1 MEIMKVPVSNEF
13 SVGVSNAPAAHFSAA
28 QLPDA
33 GAPLAHAAN
42 QAFTAGQE
50 MVNAQAK
57 MLAEMN
63 DLAADNALAQVKAF
77 EQDLR
82 VNPDMGYESLRGENA
97 LNRPDGQSLVDEY
110 DGYLMKRANEI
121 KDTLKNDV
129 QKSLFSQRLES
140 IRQTLRNK
148 TGEHLLSEGQK
159 WKETSLN
166 SQIDLAAN
174 SFTLSTSDEERDAAI
189 KRAIG
194 AAKGLQNLNG
204 WDSETMQKK
213 VMDASDKAIRQVI
226 DDQIDKGN
234 YAEATRLAI
243 KYGAFAHGETVVKA
257 RQKIEQAYQ
266 DQVIEDA
273 TANFKPG
280 DVIQIPVN
288 ADSSKADT
296 GNPIQ
301 DAVSRIIGYESGND
315 PNIKNKK
322 STAEGLGQF
331 IDSTWLYMVK
341 KYRPDIAKGKTDAQ
355 LKALKRDPALSRE
368 MTTRYVEENAALLK
382 KHGFPVNVRNL
393 YVMHFLGSG
402 EGPKLLRADPNQP
415 VSSFISAR
423 SINANQKVLSGKTAQ
438 QVLDW
443 AARAMKVGK
452 GGGGG
457 TSYVS
462 IPTGDPVA
470 MEKAIRQLPKNQ
482 QASVRA
488 NINRQIS
495 AYKEVEEQR
504 KAQRD
509 NAIAGIIETNG
520 GNIQS
525 VPRSAWAALTPE
537 ERRKF
542 TDFGQSIKKNNEQEL
557 QDKYADDYLMM
568 QNPDVLSKMSEDS
581 IIALRPKLGRSWTQ
595 SLLEQ
600 KQSIEKK
607 GIEHANLSNYRF
619 KEVLRR
625 EFNIDPD
632 KKIQGAEMKRRIAT
646 IKYNI
651 GRAIKAEEIRLGR
664 QLSEDE
670 MVAIIRKLAA
680 ATVVTERGWFSDT
693 TKSILEI
700 HPDDEKVSVRY

>member
-1 MEIMKVPVSNEF
+1 MRVPTSNEF
-13 SVGVSNAPAAHFSAA
+13 SVGVANAPSANFAAPN
-28 QLPDA
+28 LPDVGVEVTRA
-33 GAPLAHAAN
+33 GN
-42 QAFTAGQE
+42 QAFSAGQE
-50 MVNAQAK
+50 VVNAQMK

-63 DLAADNALAQVKAF
+63 ELATDNALAQVKAF

-82 VNPDMGYESLRGENA
+82 VNPNNGYENLRGENA
-97 LNRPDGQSLVDEY
+97 LNRPNGQSLVDEY
-110 DGYLMKRANEI
+110 DGYLMEHANAI

-129 QKSLFSQRLES
+129 QKALFTQRLDG

-148 TGEHLLSEGQK
+148 TGEHLLAEGRK
-159 WKETSLN
+159 WKDTSLN
-166 SQIDLAAN
+166 TQIELAAN
-174 SFTLSTSDEERDAAI
+174 SFSLSTTDEERDAAI
-189 KRAIG
+189 ERAIS
-194 AAKGLQNLNG
+194 AAKGLQDLYG

-213 VMDASDKAIRQVI
+213 VMDASDKAISQVI
-226 DDQIDKGN
+226 DDKIDKGD
-234 YAEATRLAI
+234 YAEARRLAI
-243 KYGAFAHGETVVKA
+243 QYGAFAHGETVVKA

-266 DQVIEDA
+266 DQIIEDA

-280 DVIQIPVN
+280 DTIRIPVN
-288 ADSSKADT
+288 INSAQAQT
-296 GNPIQ
+296 GNPVQ
-301 DAVSRIIGYESGND
+301 DTVSRIIGYESGND

-331 IDSTWLYMVK
+331 IDSTWFYMVR
-341 KYRPDIAKGKTDAQ
+341 KYRPDIANGKTNAQ

-415 VSSFISAR
+415 VSSFISAQ
-423 SINANQKVLSGKTAQ
+423 SINANKTVLSGKTAQ

-525 VPRSAWAALTPE
+525 VPRSAWASLTPE

-542 TDFGQSIKKNNEQEL
+542 TAFGQSIKTNNEKEL
-557 QDKYADDYLMM
+557 QDRHVDDYLIM

-581 IIALRPKLGRSWTQ
+581 IIALRPKFGKSWTE
-595 SLLEQ
+595 SLLRK
-600 KQSIEKK
+600 KQSIDKK
-607 GIEHANLSNYRF
+607 GIQHAKLSNLRF
-619 KEVLRR
+619 NETLRQ
-625 EFNIDPD
+625 EFDIDPD
-632 KKIQGAEMKRRIAT
+632 KTGKSNEQKRQIA
-646 IKYNI
+646 IIRYNSD
-651 GRAIKAEEIRLGR
+651 RAIEAEEKRLGR
-664 QLSEDE
+664 EMSEDE
-670 MVAIIRKLAA
+670 KVATIRKLAA

-693 TKSILEI
+693 KKSILEI
-700 HPDDEKVSVRY
+700 SPDDKTISVRY

>member
-1 MEIMKVPVSNEF
+1 MRVPTSNEF
-13 SVGVSNAPAAHFSAA
+13 SVGVANAPSANFAAPN
-28 QLPDA
+28 LPDVGVEVTRA
-33 GAPLAHAAN
+33 GN
-42 QAFTAGQE
+42 QAFSAGQE
-50 MVNAQAK
+50 VVNAQMK

-63 DLAADNALAQVKAF
+63 ELATDNALAQVKAF

-82 VNPDMGYESLRGENA
+82 VNPNNGYENLRGENA
-97 LNRPDGQSLVDEY
+97 LNRPNGQSLVDEY
-110 DGYLMKRANEI
+110 DGYLMEHANAI

-129 QKSLFSQRLES
+129 QKALFTQRLDG
-140 IRQTLRNK
+140 IRQTLLNK
-148 TGEHLLSEGQK
+148 TGEHLLTEGRK
-159 WKETSLN
+159 WKDTSLN
-166 SQIDLAAN
+166 TQIELAAN
-174 SFTLSTSDEERDAAI
+174 SFSLSTTDEERDAAI
-189 KRAIG
+189 DRAIS
-194 AAKGLQNLNG
+194 AARGLQDLYG

-213 VMDASDKAIRQVI
+213 VMDASDKAISQVI
-226 DDQIDKGN
+226 DDKIDKGD
-234 YAEATRLAI
+234 YAEARRLAI
-243 KYGAFAHGETVVKA
+243 QYGAFAHGETVVKA

-266 DQVIEDA
+266 DQIIEDA

-288 ADSSKADT
+288 TDSSKADT
-296 GNPIQ
+296 GNPVH
-301 DAVSRIIGYESGND
+301 DTVNRIIGAESGGD
-315 PNIKNKK
+315 PNAKNKK
-322 STAEGLGQF
+322 SSAEGLGQF
-331 IDSTWLYMVK
+331 IDSTWFYMVR
-341 KYRPDIAKGKTDAQ
+341 KYRPDIANGKTNVQ
-355 LKALKRDPALSRE
+355 LKALKRDPAIARE

-415 VSSFISAR
+415 VSSFISAQ

-452 GGGGG
+452 DSGGG

-470 MEKAIRQLPKNQ
+470 MEKAIRQLPKSQ

-520 GNIQS
+520 GNVQS
-525 VPRSAWAALTPE
+525 VPRSAWASLTPE

-542 TDFGQSIKKNNEQEL
+542 TAFGQSIKTNNEKEL
-557 QDKYADDYLMM
+557 QDRHVDDYLIM

-581 IIALRPKLGRSWTQ
+581 IIALRPKFGKSWTE
-595 SLLEQ
+595 SLLRK
-600 KQSIEKK
+600 KQSIDKK
-607 GIEHANLSNYRF
+607 GIQHAKLSNLRF
-619 KEVLRR
+619 NETLRQ
-625 EFNIDPD
+625 EFDIDPD
-632 KKIQGAEMKRRIAT
+632 KTGKSNEQKRQIA
-646 IKYNI
+646 IIRYNSD
-651 GRAIKAEEIRLGR
+651 RAIEAEEKRLGR
-664 QLSEDE
+664 EMSEDE
-670 MVAIIRKLAA
+670 KVATIRKLAS

-693 TKSILEI
+693 KKSILEI
-700 HPDDEKVSVRY
+700 HPDDENISVRY

>member
-1 MEIMKVPVSNEF
+1 MKVPVSNEF
-13 SVGVSNAPAAHFSAA
+13 SVGVANAPSAHFTAPS
-28 QLPDA
+28 LPDVGVEVTQA
-33 GAPLAHAAN
+33 GN
-42 QAFTAGQE
+42 QAFSAGQE
-50 MVNAQAK
+50 AVNAQMK

-189 KRAIG
+189 KRTIG
-194 AAKGLQNLNG
+194 AAKGLQNLHG

-226 DDQIDKGN
+226 DDKIDKGD
-234 YAEATRLAI
+234 YAEARRLVI
-243 KYGAFAHGETVVKA
+243 KYGAFAHGDTVVKA

-266 DQVIEDA
+266 DQIIEDA

-288 ADSSKADT
+288 TDSSKADT
-296 GNPIQ
+296 GNPVH
-301 DAVSRIIGYESGND
+301 DTVNRIIGAESGGD
-315 PNIKNKK
+315 PNAKNKK
-322 STAEGLGQF
+322 SSAEGLGQF
-331 IDSTWLYMVK
+331 IDSTWFHMVR
-341 KYRPDIAKGKTDAQ
+341 KYRPDIANGKTNAQ

-415 VSSFISAR
+415 VSSFISAQ
-423 SINANQKVLSGKTAQ
+423 SIAANKTVLSGKTAQ

-452 GGGGG
+452 GGSGGG

-504 KAQRD
+504 KNQRD

-520 GNIQS
+520 GNVQS
-525 VPRSAWAALTPE
+525 VPRSAWASLTPE

-557 QDKYADDYLMM
+557 QDKYADDYLLM
-568 QNPDVLSKMSEDS
+568 QNPDVLNKMSEDS

-595 SLLEQ
+595 SLLEK

-607 GIEHANLSNYRF
+607 GIQHAKLSKYRF
-619 KEVLRR
+619 DEVLRR
-625 EFNIDPD
+625 EFNLDPD

-646 IKYNI
+646 IRYNSDE
-651 GRAIKAEEIRLGR
+651 AIKAEEKRLGR
-664 QLSEDE
+664 PMSEDE

-693 TKSILEI
+693 KKSLLEI
-700 HPDDEKVSVRY
+700 HPDDENISVRY

>member
-1 MEIMKVPVSNEF
+1 MRVPTSNEF
-13 SVGVSNAPAAHFSAA
+13 SVGVANAPSANFAAPN
-28 QLPDA
+28 LPDVGVEVTRA
-33 GAPLAHAAN
+33 GN
-42 QAFTAGQE
+42 QAFSAGQE
-50 MVNAQAK
+50 VVNAQMK

-63 DLAADNALAQVKAF
+63 ELATDNALAQVKAF

-82 VNPDMGYESLRGENA
+82 VNPNNGYENLRGENA
-97 LNRPDGQSLVDEY
+97 LNRPNGQSLVDEY
-110 DGYLMKRANEI
+110 DGYLMEHANAV

-129 QKSLFSQRLES
+129 QKALFTQRLDG

-148 TGEHLLSEGQK
+148 TGEHLLTEGRK
-159 WKETSLN
+159 WKDTSLN
-166 SQIDLAAN
+166 TQIELAAN
-174 SFTLSTSDEERDAAI
+174 SFSLSTTDEERDAAI
-189 KRAIG
+189 DRAIS
-194 AAKGLQNLNG
+194 AAKGLQDLYG

-213 VMDASDKAIRQVI
+213 VMDASDKAISQVI
-226 DDQIDKGN
+226 DDKIDKGD
-234 YAEATRLAI
+234 YAEARRLAI
-243 KYGAFAHGETVVKA
+243 QYGAFAHGETVVKA

-266 DQVIEDA
+266 DQIIEDA

-288 ADSSKADT
+288 ADSSKAET
-296 GNPIQ
+296 GNPVH
-301 DAVSRIIGYESGND
+301 DTVNRIIGAESGGN
-315 PNIKNKK
+315 PNAKNTK
-322 STAEGLGQF
+322 SSAEGLGQF
-331 IDSTWLYMVK
+331 IDSTWFYMVR
-341 KYRPDIAKGKTDAQ
+341 KYRPDIANGKTNAQ
-355 LKALKRDPALSRE
+355 LKALKRDPAIARE

-415 VSSFISAR
+415 VSSFISAQ

-452 GGGGG
+452 DVGGG

-504 KAQRD
+504 KNQRD

-520 GNIQS
+520 GNVQS

-542 TDFGQSIKKNNEQEL
+542 TAFGQSIKTSNEKEL
-557 QDKYADDYLMM
+557 QDRHVDDYLIM

-581 IIALRPKLGRSWTQ
+581 IIALRPKFGKSWTE
-595 SLLEQ
+595 SLLRK
-600 KQSIEKK
+600 KQSIDKK
-607 GIEHANLSNYRF
+607 GIQHAKLSNLRF
-619 KEVLRR
+619 NETLRQ
-625 EFNIDPD
+625 EFDIDPD
-632 KKIQGAEMKRRIAT
+632 KTGKSNEQKRQIA
-646 IKYNI
+646 IIRYNSD
-651 GRAIKAEEIRLGR
+651 RAIEAEEKRLGR
-664 QLSEDE
+664 EMSEDE
-670 MVAIIRKLAA
+670 KVATIRKLAA

-693 TKSILEI
+693 KKSILEI
-700 HPDDEKVSVRY
+700 SPDDKTISVRY

>member
-1 MEIMKVPVSNEF
+1 MKVPISNEF

-288 ADSSKADT
+288 ADSSNADT

-301 DAVSRIIGYESGND
+301 DTVSRIIGYESGND

-331 IDSTWLYMVK
+331 IDSTWVYMVR
-341 KYRPDIAKGKTDAQ
+341 KYRPDIAKGKTDEQ
-355 LKALKRDPALSRE
+355 LKTLKRDPALSRE
-368 MTTRYVEENAALLK
+368 MTTRYVEENSALLK

-423 SINANQKVLSGKTAQ
+423 SINANKKVLSGKTAQ

-495 AYKEVEEQR
+495 AYNEADKQR
-504 KAQRD
+504 KAENT
-509 NAIAGIIETNG
+509 NAIMGMLENG
-520 GNIQS
+520 SS
-525 VPRSAWAALTPE
+525 VNSIPKSVWSGLTTQEREKFRAYEAAVKNRNEKQLFE
-537 ERRKF
+537 AN
-542 TDFGQSIKKNNEQEL
+542 TDNYL
-557 QDKYADDYLMM
+557 QMT
-568 QNPDVLSKMSEDS
+568 NPDVLRKMTREQVAATSVVFGRPATVTLLNKWDS
-581 IIALRPKLGRSWTQ
+581 I
-595 SLLEQ
+595 Q
-600 KQSIEKK
+600 KQGEAEIKAQTVQNEYFQH
-607 GIEHANLSNYRF
+607 IL
-619 KEVLRR
+619 KEN
-625 EFNIDPD
+625 FNIDLRGEHTE
-632 KKIQGAEMKRRIAT
+632 KEKQLAANIKFNFNQALANKQKEM
-646 IKYNI
+646 
-651 GRAIKAEEIRLGR
+651 GRKLT
-664 QLSEDE
+664 EDE
-670 MVAIIRKLAA
+670 QQQLMRYWAG
-680 ATVVTERGWFSDT
+680 VTYTEKGWFFD
-693 TKSILEI
+693 KER
-700 HPDDEKVSVRY
+700 SVMEDNPYGKHAGKFF

>member
-1 MEIMKVPVSNEF
+1 MKVPISNEF

-121 KDTLKNDV
+121 KETLKNDV

-331 IDSTWLYMVK
+331 IDSTWFHMVR

-415 VSSFISAR
+415 VSSFISAQ

-443 AARAMKVGK
+443 VARAMKVGK

-495 AYKEVEEQR
+495 AYKEAEEQR
-504 KAQRD
+504 KNQRD

-557 QDKYADDYLMM
+557 QDKYADDYLLM
-568 QNPDVLSKMSEDS
+568 QNPDVLNKMSEDS

-595 SLLEQ
+595 SLIEK

-607 GIEHANLSNYRF
+607 GIQHAKLSKYRF
-619 KEVLRR
+619 DEVLRR
-625 EFNIDPD
+625 EFNLDPD

-646 IKYNI
+646 IRYNSDE
-651 GRAIKAEEIRLGR
+651 AIKAEEKRLGK

-670 MVAIIRKLAA
+670 KVAIIRKLAA
-680 ATVVTERGWFSDT
+680 ATVVTERGWFGDT
-693 TKSILEI
+693 KKSLLEI

>member
-1 MEIMKVPVSNEF
+1 MKVPVSNEF

-288 ADSSKADT
+288 SDSSNADT
-296 GNPIQ
+296 GNPTQ
-301 DAVSRIIGYESGND
+301 DTVSRIIGYESGND

-331 IDSTWLYMVK
+331 IDSTWFHMVR

-415 VSSFISAR
+415 VSSFISAQ
-423 SINANQKVLSGKTAQ
+423 SINANKTVLSGKTAQ

-452 GGGGG
+452 DSGGG

-504 KAQRD
+504 KNQRD

-557 QDKYADDYLMM
+557 QDKYADDYLLM
-568 QNPDVLSKMSEDS
+568 QNPDVLNKMSEDS

-595 SLLEQ
+595 SLIEK

-607 GIEHANLSNYRF
+607 GIQHAKLSKYRF
-619 KEVLRR
+619 DEVLRR
-625 EFNIDPD
+625 EFNLDPD

-646 IKYNI
+646 IRYNSDE
-651 GRAIKAEEIRLGR
+651 AIKAEEKRLGK

-670 MVAIIRKLAA
+670 KVAIIRKLAA
-680 ATVVTERGWFSDT
+680 ATVVTERGWFGDT
-693 TKSILEI
+693 KKSLLEI

>member
-1 MEIMKVPVSNEF
+1 MKVPISNEF
-13 SVGVSNAPAAHFSAA
+13 SVGVSNAPASHFTAA

-33 GAPLAHAAN
+33 GAPLAHAGN
-42 QAFTAGQE
+42 QAFAAGQE

-194 AAKGLQNLNG
+194 ATKGLQNLNG

-288 ADSSKADT
+288 TDSSKAET
-296 GNPIQ
+296 GNPVH

-322 STAEGLGQF
+322 SSAEGLGQF
-331 IDSTWLYMVK
+331 IDSTWFYMVR
-341 KYRPDIAKGKTDAQ
+341 KYRPDIANGKTNAQ

-415 VSSFISAR
+415 VSSFISTQ
-423 SINANQKVLSGKTAQ
+423 SINANKTVLSGKTAQ

-452 GGGGG
+452 GSGGG

-557 QDKYADDYLMM
+557 QDKHVDDYLLM

-595 SLLEQ
+595 SLLEK

-607 GIEHANLSNYRF
+607 GIQHAKLSDYRF
-619 KEVLRR
+619 NEVLRR
-625 EFNIDPD
+625 EFNLDTD

-646 IKYNI
+646 IRYNSDE
-651 GRAIKAEEIRLGR
+651 AIKAEEERLGK

-670 MVAIIRKLAA
+670 KVAIIRKLAA

-693 TKSILEI
+693 KKSLLEI
-700 HPDDEKVSVRY
+700 HPDDENISVRY

>member
-1 MEIMKVPVSNEF
+1 MKVPVSNEF
-13 SVGVSNAPAAHFSAA
+13 SVGVANAPSAHFTAPS
-28 QLPDA
+28 LPDVGAEVTNA
-33 GAPLAHAAN
+33 GN
-42 QAFTAGQE
+42 QAFAAGQKT
-50 MVNAQAK
+50 VNAQMK

-63 DLAADNALAQVKAF
+63 ELATDNALAQVKAF

-82 VNPDMGYESLRGENA
+82 VNPNNGYENLRGENA
-97 LNRPDGQSLVDEY
+97 LNRPNGQSLVDEY
-110 DGYLMKRANEI
+110 DGYLMEHANAV

-129 QKSLFSQRLES
+129 QKALFTQRLDG

-148 TGEHLLSEGQK
+148 TGEHLLAEGRK

-166 SQIDLAAN
+166 TQIELAAN
-174 SFTLSTSDEERDAAI
+174 SFSLSTTDEERDAAI
-189 KRAIG
+189 DRAIS

-243 KYGAFAHGETVVKA
+243 KYGAFAHGDTVVKA

-266 DQVIEDA
+266 DQIIEDA

-288 ADSSKADT
+288 TDSSKAET
-296 GNPIQ
+296 GNPVH

-322 STAEGLGQF
+322 SSAEGLGQF
-331 IDSTWLYMVK
+331 IDSTWFYMVR
-341 KYRPDIAKGKTDAQ
+341 KYRPDIANGKTNAQ

-415 VSSFISAR
+415 VSSFISTQ
-423 SINANQKVLSGKTAQ
+423 SINANKTVLSGKTAQ

-443 AARAMKVGK
+443 AAQAMKVGK

-557 QDKYADDYLMM
+557 QDKYVDDYLIM
-568 QNPDVLSKMSEDS
+568 QNPDVLNKMSEDS
-581 IIALRPKLGRSWTQ
+581 IIALRPKLGRSWTE
-595 SLLEQ
+595 SLL
-600 KQSIEKK
+600 KKKRSIDKN
-607 GIEHANLSNYRF
+607 GIQHAKLSNLRF
-619 KEVLRR
+619 NETLRQ

-632 KKIQGAEMKRRIAT
+632 KTGKSSEQKRQIA
-646 IKYNI
+646 IIRYNSD
-651 GRAIKAEEIRLGR
+651 RAIESEEKRLGR
-664 QLSEDE
+664 EMSEDE
-670 MVAIIRKLAA
+670 KVATIRKLAA
-680 ATVVTERGWFSDT
+680 ATVVTERRWFGDT
-693 TKSILEI
+693 KKSILEI
-700 HPDDEKVSVRY
+700 SPDDKTISVRY

>member
-1 MEIMKVPVSNEF
+1 MKVPISNEF

-42 QAFTAGQE
+42 QAFTKGQE

-288 ADSSKADT
+288 TDSSNADT

-301 DAVSRIIGYESGND
+301 DTVSRIIGYESGND

-331 IDSTWLYMVK
+331 IDSTWFHMVR

-415 VSSFISAR
+415 VSSFISAQ

-482 QASVRA
+482 HASVRA

-495 AYKEVEEQR
+495 AYNEADKQR
-504 KAQRD
+504 KAENT
-509 NAIAGIIETNG
+509 NAIMGMLENG
-520 GNIQS
+520 GS
-525 VPRSAWAALTPE
+525 VNSIPKSVWSGLTTQEREKFRAYEAAVKNRNEKQLFE
-537 ERRKF
+537 AN
-542 TDFGQSIKKNNEQEL
+542 TDNYL
-557 QDKYADDYLMM
+557 QMT
-568 QNPDVLSKMSEDS
+568 NPDVLRKMTREQVAATSVVFGRPATVTLLNKWDS
-581 IIALRPKLGRSWTQ
+581 I
-595 SLLEQ
+595 Q
-600 KQSIEKK
+600 KQGEAEIKAQTVQNEYFQH
-607 GIEHANLSNYRF
+607 IL
-619 KEVLRR
+619 KEN
-625 EFNIDPD
+625 FNIDLRG
-632 KKIQGAEMKRRIAT
+632 KHTEKEKQLAANIKFNFNQALANKQKEM
-646 IKYNI
+646 
-651 GRAIKAEEIRLGR
+651 GRKLT
-664 QLSEDE
+664 EDE
-670 MVAIIRKLAA
+670 QQQLMRYWAG
-680 ATVVTERGWFSDT
+680 VTYTEKGWFFD
-693 TKSILEI
+693 KER
-700 HPDDEKVSVRY
+700 SVMEDNPYGEHAGKFF

>member
-1 MEIMKVPVSNEF
+1 MKVPISNEF

-42 QAFTAGQE
+42 QAFTKGQE

-301 DAVSRIIGYESGND
+301 DTVSRIIGYESGND

-331 IDSTWLYMVK
+331 IDSTWFHMVR
-341 KYRPDIAKGKTDAQ
+341 KYRPDIAVGKTNAQ

-368 MTTRYVEENAALLK
+368 MTTRYVEENSALLK

-415 VSSFISAR
+415 VSSFISAQ
-423 SINANQKVLSGKTAQ
+423 SINANKTVLSGKTAQ

-495 AYKEVEEQR
+495 AYNEADKQR
-504 KAQRD
+504 KAENT
-509 NAIAGIIETNG
+509 NAIMGMLENG
-520 GNIQS
+520 SS
-525 VPRSAWAALTPE
+525 VNSIPKSVWSGLTTQEREKFRAYEAAVKNRNEKQLFE
-537 ERRKF
+537 AN
-542 TDFGQSIKKNNEQEL
+542 TDNYL
-557 QDKYADDYLMM
+557 QMT
-568 QNPDVLSKMSEDS
+568 NPDVLRKMTREQVAATSVVF
-581 IIALRPKLGRSWTQ
+581 GRAATVT
-595 SLLEQ
+595 LLNKWDAIQ
-600 KQSIEKK
+600 KQGEAEIKAQTVQNEYFQH
-607 GIEHANLSNYRF
+607 IL
-619 KEVLRR
+619 KEN
-625 EFNIDPD
+625 FNIDLRG
-632 KKIQGAEMKRRIAT
+632 KHTEKEKQLAANIKFNFNQALANKQKEM
-646 IKYNI
+646 
-651 GRAIKAEEIRLGR
+651 GRKLT
-664 QLSEDE
+664 EDE
-670 MVAIIRKLAA
+670 QQQLMRYWAG
-680 ATVVTERGWFSDT
+680 VTYTEKGWFFD
-693 TKSILEI
+693 KER
-700 HPDDEKVSVRY
+700 SVMEDNPYGEHAGKFF

>member
-1 MEIMKVPVSNEF
+1 MKVPVSNEF
-13 SVGVSNAPAAHFSAA
+13 SVGVANAPSAHFTAPS
-28 QLPDA
+28 LPDVGVEVTRA
-33 GAPLAHAAN
+33 GN
-42 QAFTAGQE
+42 QAFSAGQE
-50 MVNAQAK
+50 AVNAQMK

-63 DLAADNALAQVKAF
+63 ELATDNALAQVKAF

-189 KRAIG
+189 KRTIG
-194 AAKGLQNLNG
+194 AAKGLQNLHG

-296 GNPIQ
+296 GNPVH
-301 DAVSRIIGYESGND
+301 DTVNRIIGAESGGD
-315 PNIKNKK
+315 PNAKNKK
-322 STAEGLGQF
+322 SSAEGLGQF
-331 IDSTWLYMVK
+331 IDSTWFHMVR
-341 KYRPDIAKGKTDAQ
+341 KYRPDIANGKTNAQ

-415 VSSFISAR
+415 VSSFISTQ

-488 NINRQIS
+488 NINHQIS

-557 QDKYADDYLMM
+557 QDKYVDDYLIM
-568 QNPDVLSKMSEDS
+568 QNPDVLNKMSEDS

-595 SLLEQ
+595 SLLKK

-607 GIEHANLSNYRF
+607 GIQHAKLSNLRF
-619 KEVLRR
+619 NETLRQ
-625 EFNIDPD
+625 EFDIDPD
-632 KKIQGAEMKRRIAT
+632 NTGKSKEQKRQIA
-646 IKYNI
+646 IIRYNSD
-651 GRAIKAEEIRLGR
+651 RAIEAEEKRLGR
-664 QLSEDE
+664 EMSEDE
-670 MVAIIRKLAA
+670 KVATIRKLAA
-680 ATVVTERGWFSDT
+680 ATVVTERGWFGDT
-693 TKSILEI
+693 KKSILEI
-700 HPDDEKVSVRY
+700 SPDDKTISVRY

>member
-1 MEIMKVPVSNEF
+1 MKVPISNEF
-13 SVGVSNAPAAHFSAA
+13 SVGVSNAPSAHFSAA

-42 QAFTAGQE
+42 QAFTKGQE

-288 ADSSKADT
+288 TDSSNADT

-301 DAVSRIIGYESGND
+301 DTVSRIIGYESGND

-382 KHGFPVNVRNL
+382 KLGLPVNVRNL

-415 VSSFISAR
+415 VSSFISAK
-423 SINANQKVLSGKTAQ
+423 SINANKTVLSGKTAQ

-443 AARAMKVGK
+443 AAQAMKVGK

-488 NINRQIS
+488 NINR
-495 AYKEVEEQR
+495 
-504 KAQRD
+504 
-509 NAIAGIIETNG
+509 
-520 GNIQS
+520 
-525 VPRSAWAALTPE
+525 
-537 ERRKF
+537 
-542 TDFGQSIKKNNEQEL
+542 
-557 QDKYADDYLMM
+557 
-568 QNPDVLSKMSEDS
+568 
-581 IIALRPKLGRSWTQ
+581 
-595 SLLEQ
+595 
-600 KQSIEKK
+600 
-607 GIEHANLSNYRF
+607 
-619 KEVLRR
+619 
-625 EFNIDPD
+625 
-632 KKIQGAEMKRRIAT
+632 
-646 IKYNI
+646 
-651 GRAIKAEEIRLGR
+651 
-664 QLSEDE
+664 
-670 MVAIIRKLAA
+670 
-680 ATVVTERGWFSDT
+680 
-693 TKSILEI
+693 
-700 HPDDEKVSVRY
+700 

>member
-1 MEIMKVPVSNEF
+1 MKVPVSNEF

-288 ADSSKADT
+288 ADSSNADT

-301 DAVSRIIGYESGND
+301 DTVNRIIGYESKNN
-315 PNIKNKK
+315 PNAKNEK

-331 IDSTWLYMVK
+331 IDSTWIYMVR

-423 SINANQKVLSGKTAQ
+423 SINANKKVLSGKTAQ

-443 AARAMKVGK
+443 AAQAMKVGK

-495 AYKEVEEQR
+495 AYNEADKQR
-504 KAQRD
+504 KAENT
-509 NAIAGIIETNG
+509 NAIMGMLENG
-520 GNIQS
+520 GS
-525 VPRSAWAALTPE
+525 VNSIPKSVWSGLTTQEREKFRAYEAAVKNRNEKQLFE
-537 ERRKF
+537 AN
-542 TDFGQSIKKNNEQEL
+542 TDNYL
-557 QDKYADDYLMM
+557 QMT
-568 QNPDVLSKMSEDS
+568 NPDVLKKMTREQVAATSVVFGRPATVTLLNKWDS
-581 IIALRPKLGRSWTQ
+581 I
-595 SLLEQ
+595 Q
-600 KQSIEKK
+600 KQGEAEIKAQTVQNEYFQH
-607 GIEHANLSNYRF
+607 IL
-619 KEVLRR
+619 KEN
-625 EFNIDPD
+625 FNIDLRG
-632 KKIQGAEMKRRIAT
+632 KHTEKEKQLAANIKFNFNQALANKQKEM
-646 IKYNI
+646 
-651 GRAIKAEEIRLGR
+651 GRKLT
-664 QLSEDE
+664 EDE
-670 MVAIIRKLAA
+670 QQQLMRYWAG
-680 ATVVTERGWFSDT
+680 VTYTEKGWFFD
-693 TKSILEI
+693 KER
-700 HPDDEKVSVRY
+700 SVMEDNPYGEHAGKFF

>member
-1 MEIMKVPVSNEF
+1 MRVPTSNEF
-13 SVGVSNAPAAHFSAA
+13 SVGVANAPSANFAAPN
-28 QLPDA
+28 LPDVGVEVTRA
-33 GAPLAHAAN
+33 GN
-42 QAFTAGQE
+42 QAFSAGQE
-50 MVNAQAK
+50 VVNAQMK

-63 DLAADNALAQVKAF
+63 ELATDNALAQVKAF

-82 VNPDMGYESLRGENA
+82 VNPNNGYENLRGENA
-97 LNRPDGQSLVDEY
+97 LNRPNGQSLVDEY
-110 DGYLMKRANEI
+110 DGYLMEHANAI

-129 QKSLFSQRLES
+129 QKALFTQRLDG

-148 TGEHLLSEGQK
+148 TGEHLLTEGRK
-159 WKETSLN
+159 WKDTSLN
-166 SQIDLAAN
+166 TQIELAAN
-174 SFTLSTSDEERDAAI
+174 SFSLSTTDEERDAAI
-189 KRAIG
+189 DRAIS
-194 AAKGLQNLNG
+194 AARGLQDLYG

-213 VMDASDKAIRQVI
+213 VMDASDKAISQVI
-226 DDQIDKGN
+226 DDKIDKGD
-234 YAEATRLAI
+234 YAEARRLAI
-243 KYGAFAHGETVVKA
+243 QYGAFAHGETVVKA

-266 DQVIEDA
+266 DQIIEDA

-288 ADSSKADT
+288 TDSSKAET
-296 GNPIQ
+296 GNPVH
-301 DAVSRIIGYESGND
+301 DTVNRIIGAESSGN
-315 PNIKNKK
+315 PNAKNTK
-322 STAEGLGQF
+322 SSAEGLGQF
-331 IDSTWLYMVK
+331 IDSTWFYMVR
-341 KYRPDIAKGKTDAQ
+341 KYRPDIANGKTNAQ

-415 VSSFISAR
+415 VSSFISAQ
-423 SINANQKVLSGKTAQ
+423 SINANKKVLSGKNAQ

-443 AARAMKVGK
+443 AAQAMKVGK

-525 VPRSAWAALTPE
+525 VPRSAWASLTPE

-542 TDFGQSIKKNNEQEL
+542 TAFGQSIKTSNEKEL
-557 QDKYADDYLMM
+557 QDRYVDDYLIM

-581 IIALRPKLGRSWTQ
+581 IIALRPKLGRSWTE
-595 SLLEQ
+595 SLLKK

-607 GIEHANLSNYRF
+607 GIQHAKLSNLRF
-619 KEVLRR
+619 NETLRQ
-625 EFNIDPD
+625 EFDIDPD
-632 KKIQGAEMKRRIAT
+632 KTGKSNEQKRQIAIIRYNSDRAIEAEEKR
-646 IKYNI
+646 I
-651 GRAIKAEEIRLGR
+651 GREM
-664 QLSEDE
+664 SEDE
-670 MVAIIRKLAA
+670 KVATIRKLAA
-680 ATVVTERGWFSDT
+680 ATVVTERGWFGDT
-693 TKSILEI
+693 KKSILEI
-700 HPDDEKVSVRY
+700 SPDDKTISVRY

>member
-1 MEIMKVPVSNEF
+1 MKVPVSNEF
-13 SVGVSNAPAAHFSAA
+13 SVGVSNAPAAHFTAPS
-28 QLPDA
+28 LPDVGVEVTRA
-33 GAPLAHAAN
+33 GN
-42 QAFTAGQE
+42 QAFSAGQE
-50 MVNAQAK
+50 AINAQMK

-63 DLAADNALAQVKAF
+63 ELATDNALAQVKAF

-82 VNPDMGYESLRGENA
+82 VNPNNGYESLRGENA

-266 DQVIEDA
+266 DQIIEDA

-301 DAVSRIIGYESGND
+301 DAVSRIIGYESKNN
-315 PNIKNKK
+315 PIAKNKK

-331 IDSTWLYMVK
+331 IDSTWFYMVR
-341 KYRPDIAKGKTDAQ
+341 KYRPDIANGKTNAQ

-368 MTTRYVEENAALLK
+368 MTTRYIEENAALLK

-415 VSSFISAR
+415 VSSFISAQ
-423 SINANQKVLSGKTAQ
+423 SINANKTVLSGKTAQ

-452 GGGGG
+452 GGGG

-495 AYKEVEEQR
+495 AYKEAEEQR

-557 QDKYADDYLMM
+557 QDKHVDDYLLM

-581 IIALRPKLGRSWTQ
+581 IIALRPKLGRSWTE
-595 SLLEQ
+595 SLLEK

-607 GIEHANLSNYRF
+607 GIQHAQLSNYRF
-619 KEVLRR
+619 NEVLRR
-625 EFNIDPD
+625 EFNLDPD

-646 IKYNI
+646 IRYNTDE
-651 GRAIKAEEIRLGR
+651 AIKAEEERLGR
-664 QLSEDE
+664 PMSEDE
-670 MVAIIRKLAA
+670 KVAIIRKLAA

-693 TKSILEI
+693 KKSLLEI
-700 HPDDEKVSVRY
+700 HPDDENISVRY